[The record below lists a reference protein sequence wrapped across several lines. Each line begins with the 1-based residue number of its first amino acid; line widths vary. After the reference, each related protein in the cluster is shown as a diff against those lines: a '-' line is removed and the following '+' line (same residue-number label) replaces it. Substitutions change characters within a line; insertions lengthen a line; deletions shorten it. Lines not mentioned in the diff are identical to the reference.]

1 MQIANYNI
9 AQEIWEHLYEK
20 SNLAIRYKLKSD
32 VRDLKRNNMTIHK
45 FYSAM
50 TNLWDQL
57 TLMES
62 AELKVVKAYTF
73 QREEQNLVQ
82 LLMALYIMTLRG
94 FMEVFYITLLFQV
107 LIQ

>member
-9 AQEIWEHLYEK
+9 TQEIWEHLYEK
-20 SNLAIRYKLKSD
+20 SNFAIRYKLKSD
-32 VRDLKRNNMTIHK
+32 VRDLKWINMTIHE

-57 TLMES
+57 TLNES